1 MKNDFAKHVT
11 GFFSN
16 YLSAERGVS
25 PNTMRSYG
33 ASFASFLD
41 FMKEKKGTT
50 AERLT
55 LDHMNRKNVLEF
67 LDWIQSGG
75 CSVSTRNQRLAA
87 LHAFCKY
94 MQYEDVGRL
103 QQWLEVMSI
112 KIKKT
117 IKGTMN
123 YLTLDGM
130 KHLLS
135 VIPTNTRRGRRNLAL
150 LSTLYETG
158 ARVQELIG
166 LRPVDISLNQP
177 CHGSPDKLGG
187 RRFDSIE
194 NLYLC
199 AMNNQGLLALAQL
212 ILPSEIL
219 SNFEVVRVEEESS
232 LIRIYLDESVKADY
246 KENPEIESKGF
257 CEAVTIRDFPI
268 RDKGVDL
275 IVRRRKWYD
284 KQNNRYFSDSYD
296 LKAEGT
302 RYSKEFAAFLKGVYG
317 DDSYD
322 LPFA

>member
-1 MKNDFAKHVT
+1 MLLRCFVVVV
-11 GFFSN
+11 
-16 YLSAERGVS
+16 E
-25 PNTMRSYG
+25 
-33 ASFASFLD
+33 
-41 FMKEKKGTT
+41 
-50 AERLT
+50 
-55 LDHMNRKNVLEF
+55 
-67 LDWIQSGG
+67 
-75 CSVSTRNQRLAA
+75 QR
-87 LHAFCKY
+87 
-94 MQYEDVGRL
+94 
-103 QQWLEVMSI
+103 
-112 KIKKT
+112 T
-117 IKGTMN
+117 
-123 YLTLDGM
+123 
-130 KHLLS
+130 
-135 VIPTNTRRGRRNLAL
+135 
-150 LSTLYETG
+150 
-158 ARVQELIG
+158 
-166 LRPVDISLNQP
+166 DI
-177 CHGSPDKLGG
+177 GSPDKLGG